1 MREEAE
7 RRLAE
12 ASEKEK
18 ENAGR
23 RGAVERQKREVE
35 ATRRTLEAKQQDVV
49 RASGESD
56 AKNQLRVD
64 LEDQAALYAS
74 EKKRLAERLAEQ
86 EVATTTYNEA

>member
-12 ASEKEK
+12 ASEKER
-18 ENAGR
+18 ENASR

-49 RASGESD
+49 RATGASD

-64 LEDQAALYAS
+64 LEDQAALYTS

-86 EVATTTYNEA
+86 EVATTKYNEA